1 MYIRL
6 CELTRRERRRL
17 NRIVRK
23 QRRSLKRNDEI
34 TKG

>member
-6 CELTRRERRRL
+6 CELTWRERQRL

-23 QRRSLKRNDEI
+23 QRRNLKR
-34 TKG
+34 K

>member
-6 CELTRRERRRL
+6 CELTWRERRRL

-23 QRRSLKRNDEI
+23 QRRNLKR
-34 TKG
+34 K